1 MPRQRNRQVLF
12 HPILFAGY
20 PTVFVVNANVAAV
33 NPSVLFGPLFI
44 SVAMTS
50 LLWWLIYRRVHDAKL
65 SALYVSVCVLGFY
78 SFSAVHELV
87 ISWSLHRDFDKVS
100 VLGKM
105 IGVCFLM
112 VLVSAGLWFA
122 RRKHLHAVTYA
133 VNVAGTVLVF
143 SPIIEIGVQMY
154 QSFPP
159 RDLLP
164 DLVSFEA
171 IPPAMRTAE
180 NPPDI
185 YYIVLDGYARRD
197 LLVEE
202 YDYDNSSF
210 LESLIDQGFY
220 VARNSRANYPWTL
233 GSMASALNFAYLD
246 EPLGDQL
253 RSYENHVFLRQLLH
267 RNRVMRHLHAAGYYT
282 IVYES
287 QYYELDLREADQTVS
302 TSWTPSPFSM
312 AILQMTPVPA
322 LLRWAEMPLFF
333 DLHRARILST
343 LDLLPR
349 AVLHESPKFV
359 FAHLMYAH
367 APYVF
372 EAGGESRNP
381 ETFYGWRP
389 SKGTTL
395 DEFRRIYR
403 GQVHYLNTQ
412 LQTTIRRIIADS
424 PRPPVIIVQGD
435 HGPELGL
442 SFESLNETNVK
453 QRYSI
458 LNAYLFPNGG
468 NANLYDSITPVN
480 SFRVLFNHYFGTSYP
495 LLEDKSYYTSS
506 RMVYDFEPIPEA
518 RFQ

>member
-1 MPRQRNRQVLF
+1 
-12 HPILFAGY
+12 
-20 PTVFVVNANVAAV
+20 
-33 NPSVLFGPLFI
+33 
-44 SVAMTS
+44 
-50 LLWWLIYRRVHDAKL
+50 
-65 SALYVSVCVLGFY
+65 
-78 SFSAVHELV
+78 
-87 ISWSLHRDFDKVS
+87 
-100 VLGKM
+100 
-105 IGVCFLM
+105 
-112 VLVSAGLWFA
+112 
-122 RRKHLHAVTYA
+122 
-133 VNVAGTVLVF
+133 
-143 SPIIEIGVQMY
+143 
-154 QSFPP
+154 
-159 RDLLP
+159 
-164 DLVSFEA
+164 
-171 IPPAMRTAE
+171 
-180 NPPDI
+180 
-185 YYIVLDGYARRD
+185 
-197 LLVEE
+197 
-202 YDYDNSSF
+202 
-210 LESLIDQGFY
+210 
-220 VARNSRANYPWTL
+220 
-233 GSMASALNFAYLD
+233 
-246 EPLGDQL
+246 
-253 RSYENHVFLRQLLH
+253 
-267 RNRVMRHLHAAGYYT
+267 MRHLHAAGYYT

-480 SFRVLFNHYFGTSYP
+480 SFRVLFNLNYAQIRRSHRRWSCGGSG
-495 LLEDKSYYTSS
+495 S
-506 RMVYDFEPIPEA
+506 RVNSVIWQVVFSAVSLPV
-518 RFQ
+518 